1 MGTVAGGVGGGGV
14 VEADADLRG
23 WTVAGV
29 GTASVGAFIVA
40 LGVGTTGRGRDGCG
54 ANGVGLSVEWFGR
67 TFMEADTEGD
77 GRLERVAS
85 ARPREGDTKES
96 TLLVAPPR
104 TSTW

>member
-1 MGTVAGGVGGGGV
+1 M
-14 VEADADLRG
+14 
-23 WTVAGV
+23 
-29 GTASVGAFIVA
+29 
-40 LGVGTTGRGRDGCG
+40 
-54 ANGVGLSVEWFGR
+54 GLSVGWFGR
-67 TFMEADTEGD
+67 TCIMEADTEGE